1 MTTKKIALVTGG
13 SRGLGRD
20 MALALSRKGI
30 GVVLT
35 YNTNK
40 TEADKVVAEIQQAGE
55 KAVALQ
61 FDVSQIASFDSL
73 LRQVKDTL
81 METWGVETFDFLI
94 NNAGIGASIPIA
106 KVTEDTFD
114 NFVNIHF
121 KGVFFLTQKSR

>member
-1 MTTKKIALVTGG
+1 MNNKKIALVTGG

-20 MALALSRKGI
+20 MAMALAGKGI

-40 TEADKVVAEIQQAGE
+40 TEADKVVAEIEKAGA

-61 FDVSQIASFDSL
+61 FDVSQIASFDSFL
-73 LRQVKDTL
+73 GQVKSAL
-81 METWGVETFDFLI
+81 KETWGVETFDFLV

-106 KVTEDTFD
+106 NVTEDTFD
-114 NFVNIHF
+114 SFVNIHF
-121 KGVFFLTQKSR
+121 K